1 MNPSSGITP
10 DKIDG
15 LVYKAIFSPEEKD
28 RDQNRKKIIRAAF
41 EMGIAPASI
50 QGLYEASGK
59 HLYKNITVP
68 AINVRGMTYDTARCI
83 FQAALKHKTGAFI
96 FEIARTEAAYT
107 GQRPIEY
114 TTAILA
120 AAIREGFQGPI
131 FIQADHTQVNAAKF
145 KTDPEK
151 ELAGIK
157 EYIREAITGGFLN
170 IDIDA
175 STTVDLSKPT
185 PELQQENNCVATASL
200 TEFIRD
206 IEPDGVS
213 ISIGG
218 EIGEVGGKNSTVEDL
233 QVFMSGYRKRLKKG
247 IKGISKI
254 SVQTGTTHGGVVLPD
269 GSIAKVEL
277 DFNTLEQL
285 SKIARDEYGMAGA
298 VQHGAST
305 LPQQAFSMFADVGTA
320 EVHLATGFQN
330 IVYESRYFPKDLK
343 EKMYAYLAK
352 NHANERKAGESDEQF
367 YYKTRKRAWG
377 PFKKETWD
385 IPEND
390 RQAIREELKAEFS
403 MMFQKLNVSNTME
416 LVNKYVPG
424 VSNFKWNL

>member
-1 MNPSSGITP
+1 
-10 DKIDG
+10 
-15 LVYKAIFSPEEKD
+15 
-28 RDQNRKKIIRAAF
+28 
-41 EMGIAPASI
+41 
-50 QGLYEASGK
+50 
-59 HLYKNITVP
+59 
-68 AINVRGMTYDTARCI
+68 
-83 FQAALKHKTGAFI
+83 
-96 FEIARTEAAYT
+96 
-107 GQRPIEY
+107 
-114 TTAILA
+114 
-120 AAIREGFQGPI
+120 
-131 FIQADHTQVNAAKF
+131 
-145 KTDPEK
+145 
-151 ELAGIK
+151 
-157 EYIREAITGGFLN
+157 
-170 IDIDA
+170 
-175 STTVDLSKPT
+175 
-185 PELQQENNCVATASL
+185 
-200 TEFIRD
+200 
-206 IEPDGVS
+206 
-213 ISIGG
+213 
-218 EIGEVGGKNSTVEDL
+218 
-233 QVFMSGYRKRLKKG
+233 
-247 IKGISKI
+247 
-254 SVQTGTTHGGVVLPD
+254 VVLPD